1 MLTVLVITFI
11 VAKYLN
17 NSGGVFL
24 IPDIEKKIKATIQD
38 PESAAVLLGA
48 VTSAKLAGQR
58 LARRLNAYRK
68 LLALLI
74 EDRYAPRQELEA
86 IFEAIMHA
94 QHQFQG
100 ELIEGRLA
108 FVKNITRE
116 EFVTFTDPDSRKTSK
131 NQRASGKRWEKI
143 RFDTNNRLEGI
154 KTRVLAV
161 IDAPER
167 SAEAVSAVENYRER
181 MDTLLGEL
189 TEWNFRDNSV
199 LKDFGASEAQ
209 LWEITEKL
217 NSLREACYAAF
228 IELYFQLASL
238 SSDDEWN
245 ATLKT
250 MKSLM

>member
-24 IPDIEKKIKATIQD
+24 IPDIEKKIKTTIQT
-38 PESAAVLLGA
+38 PESADILLGA

-58 LARRLNAYRK
+58 LARRLTAYRK

-100 ELIEGRLA
+100 ELIKGRLT
-108 FVKNITRE
+108 FVKNLARE

-131 NQRASGKRWEKI
+131 NQRESEARLEKI
-143 RFDTNNRLEGI
+143 RFETNTRLEGI
-154 KTRVLAV
+154 KTRVLTV

-167 SAEAVSAVENYRER
+167 SAKAVFAVENYRER

-199 LKDFGASEAQ
+199 LQDFGASEAQ
-209 LWEITEKL
+209 LWKIFEKL

-238 SSDDEWN
+238 SSDDEWKT
-245 ATLKT
+245 ALKT
-250 MKSLM
+250 MKSLI